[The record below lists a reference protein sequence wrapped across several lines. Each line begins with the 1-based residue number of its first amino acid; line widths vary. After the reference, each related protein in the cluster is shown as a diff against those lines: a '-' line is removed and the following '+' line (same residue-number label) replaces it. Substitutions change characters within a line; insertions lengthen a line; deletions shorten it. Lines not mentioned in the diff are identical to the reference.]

1 MAASVT
7 LRPLYYPKAIQ
18 EQQTRIQLNTVQVKM
33 QGLSDVVSN
42 TASRGRPRRVLRVST
57 PACRK
62 ALTARSG
69 SPYHEEMR
77 QKVGIVAGTLVIA
90 TGLLGFQDAGN
101 KPFQARDPALAPAAT
116 QPAALELPSLPE

>member
-77 QKVGIVAGTLVIA
+77 QNVGIVAGSLGSS
-90 TGLLGFQDAGN
+90 TGTPAPHDSGN
-101 KPFQARDPALAPAAT
+101 I
-116 QPAALELPSLPE
+116 